1 MREPSHQNPVPD
13 LDPDEWQR
21 ALDRARV
28 ISTRRKGR
36 RRMLLLWFL
45 IGPGILTM
53 LGENDAGSMITY
65 AETGA
70 RYGFSLFLILVPIT
84 FVMAYVVQEMTVR
97 LGSVS
102 HRGHGELIFSRFGHF
117 WGIFS
122 LADLTLGNLLTLIT
136 EFIGI
141 GIGLSYFGVPL
152 WVSVPGAVI
161 LNALIATSGR
171 YWTWERVTIGLAGLN
186 LIFIPLA
193 LSVHPHWGRVVA
205 AIGHPSIPGGFTAMV
220 FFLIIANIGATV
232 TPWMIFFEQGA
243 VVDKGM
249 VSADIK
255 HGRLDTLIGA
265 TMAALGAMGMML
277 LTATVLFSHHINPQN
292 ATFAQALSPYVGH
305 VIAALF
311 AVGLTEA
318 GFVAATTISLS
329 SSWAFTEVLGLPRS
343 LNQSVRQ
350 APIFYLTYFGEV
362 LIAGAVVLIPRAPLT
377 LIALLVQVVNT
388 VLMPPALMFL
398 LLFLNDR
405 ALMGANVNT
414 RLQNISVGTIAVLL
428 FLLSAIYGVTL
439 MFPHLI

>member
-1 MREPSHQNPVPD
+1 MQESSQIPAPD

-28 ISTRRKGR
+28 IAVRKNGR
-36 RRMLLLWFL
+36 RRLLVLWFL
-45 IGPGILTM
+45 IGPGLLTM

-65 AETGA
+65 AATGA
-70 RYGFSLFLILVPIT
+70 QYGLSLFLILVPIT
-84 FVMAYVVQEMTVR
+84 FAMAYMVQEMTVR

-102 HRGHGELIFSRFGHF
+102 HRGHGELIFSRFGKF

-141 GIGLSYFGVPL
+141 GIGLSYFGVAL
-152 WVSVPGAVI
+152 WISIPAAVI
-161 LNALIATSGR
+161 LNASIAISGR
-171 YWTWERVTIGLAGLN
+171 YWTWERVTIGLAGIN

-193 LSVHPHWGRVVA
+193 LMAHPHWANVLNA
-205 AIGHPSIPGGFTAMV
+205 FGHPTIPGGFTSLV
-220 FFLIIANIGATV
+220 FFLVIANVGATV

-243 VVDKGM
+243 VVDKGL
-249 VSADIK
+249 VAGDIR
-255 HGRLDTLIGA
+255 HGRIDTLLGA
-265 TMAALGAMGMML
+265 LLATFAALGMML
-277 LTATVLFSHHINPQN
+277 LTATVLYVHHLNPGN
-292 ATFAQALSPYVGH
+292 ATFAQAMRPYVGH
-305 VIAALF
+305 VVSALF

-343 LNQSVRQ
+343 LNQNVRQ

-362 LIAGAVVLIPRAPLT
+362 IIAGAVVLIPHAPLT

-405 ALMGANVNT
+405 SLMGVHVNT
-414 RLQNISVGTIAVLL
+414 RWQNVLVGGIAIVL
-428 FLLSAIYGVTL
+428 FLLSAVYGLTL
-439 MFPHLI
+439 LFPHLL